1 MTLLRKLSGALL
13 ALAMA
18 VPALAGEPPHDRDE
32 RGDDGPREHRM
43 HREHREHGPTPV
55 PAGVTV
61 PTWSQLSPAQRE
73 QLAPMAEHWDTMP
86 ASRRVRALERL
97 ERKARWEAMTP
108 EEREKIREGARNFR
122 DLPPELKEKM
132 RISMATMRGLP
143 EDERKRLFGL
153 WRSMD
158 PAQRRAWLE
167 TGGPGISPPPAA
179 ASPED

>member
-1 MTLLRKLSGALL
+1 MPALFACAL
-13 ALAMA
+13 ALVLVA
-18 VPALAGEPPHDRDE
+18 PARAEDPRPE
-32 RGDDGPREHRM
+32 RGERDRHEPH
-43 HREHREHGPTPV
+43 EHREHGPTPV

-108 EEREKIREGARNFR
+108 EERAKIREGARNFR

-132 RISMATMRGLP
+132 RTSMATMRGLP
-143 EDERKRLFGL
+143 EAERKQLFAL
-153 WRSMD
+153 WRGMN

-179 ASPED
+179 PAPPED

>member
-1 MTLLRKLSGALL
+1 MKPSSALL
-13 ALAMA
+13 AC
-18 VPALAGEPPHDRDE
+18 ALALVLAAPAWAGETRPDRGDRD
-32 RGDDGPREHRM
+32 RDRHDAH
-43 HREHREHGPTPV
+43 EHREHGPTPV

-61 PTWSQLSPAQRE
+61 PSWSQLTPAQRE
-73 QLAPMAEHWDTMP
+73 QLAPMAEQWDAMP

-122 DLPPELKEKM
+122 DLPPELREKM

-143 EDERKRLFGL
+143 EDERRQLFAL
-153 WRSMD
+153 WRGMD

-167 TGGPGISPPPAA
+167 TGGPGISPPPAGA
-179 ASPED
+179 VPPKD